1 MSPLGLG
8 FCADAETVGTQ
19 MVGRDNKNWI
29 VGVKNNDKI
38 WIRAPEKPVLVKEE
52 PVLEGDSE
60 SEVEPK
66 PEVAEVTEENSE
78 AEAEQPKP
86 EEKPV
91 EKPKRKYTKKAKA
104 VEPEKSESETDEAVV
119 ENKPEEKAEKPKRKY
134 TKKAKAVESDDAK
147 LEDAKPEGAEEKPE
161 GEKPKRKYTKK
172 TKAIVETDEPVVEKK
187 AHAKRGPSG
196 YNLFIG
202 KKISEL
208 RQEQT
213 GLKTTEYM
221 KMAQDIW
228 REMSKEEQTEV
239 SKVLKEEHVA
249 ANA

>member
-1 MSPLGLG
+1 MAPAQKQQCKNNAQYTYTGKEMSPLGLG
-8 FCADAETVGTQ
+8 FCADAESVGTQ

-52 PVLEGDSE
+52 PVLTSDAEEEEKQE
-60 SEVEPK
+60 SEAVEEPKEQEKPKRKYTKKTKAVEP
-66 PEVAEVTEENSE
+66 E
-78 AEAEQPKP
+78 AAKP
-86 EEKPV
+86 EEEKSEGEAVEEPKV
-91 EKPKRKYTKKAKA
+91 EEKPKRKYTKKAKA
-104 VEPEKSESETDEAVV
+104 
-119 ENKPEEKAEKPKRKY
+119 
-134 TKKAKAVESDDAK
+134 
-147 LEDAKPEGAEEKPE
+147 DAKPEGEEKPE
-161 GEKPKRKYTKK
+161 GAVEKPKRKYTKK
-172 TKAIVETDEPVVEKK
+172 TKAIVEGEEPVVEKK

-208 RQEQT
+208 RLEQT